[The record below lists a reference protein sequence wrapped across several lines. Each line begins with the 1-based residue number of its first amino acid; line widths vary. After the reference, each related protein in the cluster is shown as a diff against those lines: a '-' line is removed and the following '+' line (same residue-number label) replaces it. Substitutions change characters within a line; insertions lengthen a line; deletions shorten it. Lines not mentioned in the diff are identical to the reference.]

1 MRCPQFVPL
10 ALIALAACGSPTAD
24 GEPFQAQPGATA
36 DAQVTKRVSER
47 AARWETHR
55 RSGAV
60 MGTSMDLT
68 LRLPSGQGLRAQE
81 LLDAA
86 EAELRR
92 IQALMTTWE
101 ASPMTALNDAAGR
114 GPVEVDPELARLVA
128 RAVFLA
134 SESGGAFDPTWKALD
149 GAWRFQ
155 SKDPVLPSAADLE
168 PLLAR
173 VDWRRVAVDL
183 ENNTVS
189 LPEGFELG
197 LGGIAKGYGV
207 DRAMALWLAEGV
219 KHGIVDAGGDLKAL
233 GSNDDGPWEI
243 AIKHPRRR
251 DEVLAVIP
259 VSNACVVT
267 SGDYERFFEVD
278 GQRYHHILDPRDG
291 RPSRGAMSATVLGP
305 DAAAADALATAL
317 CVLDPEEGLQLI
329 ERSPR
334 FEALIVDLD
343 GEVHVSPGLAG
354 AVR

>member
-1 MRCPQFVPL
+1 MRWLRLL
-10 ALIALAACGSPTAD
+10 ALAVPAACGSPTGD
-24 GEPFQAQPGATA
+24 SSDDFQPQPGASA
-36 DAQVTKRVSER
+36 AQQVEVRAGER
-47 AARWETHR
+47 AAAWETHR
-55 RSGAV
+55 RTGAV

-68 LRLPSGQGLRAQE
+68 LRLPSGQGLRARA

-101 ASPMTALNDAAGR
+101 PSALTALNDAAGQ
-114 GPVEVDPELARLVA
+114 GPVPVPPELARLVA
-128 RAVFLA
+128 RALFLA
-134 SESGGAFDPTWKALD
+134 SESEGAFDPTWKALD
-149 GAWRFQ
+149 GAWKFE
-155 SKDPVLPSAADLE
+155 SDDPVLPGEADLA
-168 PLLAR
+168 PLLER
-173 VDWRRVAVDL
+173 VDWSRVVVDL
-183 ENNTVS
+183 EANTVS
-189 LPEGFELG
+189 LPAGFELG

-207 DRAMALWLAEGV
+207 DRAMAVWLAEGV

-233 GSNDDGPWEI
+233 GTNDDGPWEI

-251 DEVLAVIP
+251 DEILAVIP

-305 DAAAADALATAL
+305 DAAACDALATAL
-317 CVLDPEEGLQLI
+317 CVLSPAKGLELI

-334 FEALIVDLD
+334 FEALIVDLE

>member
-1 MRCPQFVPL
+1 MRCPRTASL
-10 ALIALAACGSPTAD
+10 ALIALAACGSPTGD
-24 GEPFQAQPGATA
+24 GEPLQAQPGATA
-36 DAQVTKRVSER
+36 DAQVTRRASER
-47 AARWETHR
+47 VARWETHR

-68 LRLPSGQGLRAQE
+68 LRLPSGQGLRAQA

-114 GPVEVDPELARLVA
+114 GPVE
-128 RAVFLA
+128 
-134 SESGGAFDPTWKALD
+134 WKALD
-149 GAWRFQ
+149 GAWKFQ
-155 SKDPVLPSAADLE
+155 SKDPVLPSQADLE

-173 VDWRRVAVDL
+173 VDWRRVEVDL

-189 LPEGFELG
+189 LHEGFELG

-233 GSNDDGPWEI
+233 GTNDDGPWEI

-305 DAAAADALATAL
+305 DAAASDALATAL
-317 CVLDPEEGLQLI
+317 CVLSPEEGLELI